1 MTMEKTER
9 KNKNKIVI
17 KKYKMSMFTKT
28 VTLISTHNISNI
40 LQFPKYNTIPKC
52 SQLISSVGMV
62 TGTPVRVVGQR
73 PIS

>member
-1 MTMEKTER
+1 
-9 KNKNKIVI
+9 
-17 KKYKMSMFTKT
+17 MSMFTKT
-28 VTLISTHNISNI
+28 VTLISTHNIYIIFIYI

-62 TGTPVRVVGQR
+62 TGPPVRVVGQR